1 MLRFLSPEWI
11 AAFDE
16 AALLVELPAPPADA
30 GLSVRDGGFATAVI
44 AGDGSATSVTVTVT
58 VDGGRLAVT
67 GGATAEAAVTV
78 RVRWDDA
85 RSLLAGAWVPTTALA
100 AGRAQIRGDLG
111 VLRACGVALETL
123 QPHLAGLWADTDD
136 RAPAPDTSGGPGV
149 KS

>member
-11 AAFDE
+11 AALNE

-44 AGDGSATSVTVTVT
+44 AGDGSGATVTVT

-67 GGATAEAAVTV
+67 GGATPEAAVTV
-78 RVRWDDA
+78 RVGWDDA
-85 RSLLAGAWVPTTALA
+85 RSLLAGAWVPTAALA

-123 QPHLAGLWADTDD
+123 QPHLADLWADTDD
-136 RAPAPDTSGGPGV
+136 RPPAPDTSGGPGV